1 MPRSTNPGGQPGP
14 TGCGRQDRFSGSV
27 MSEDAAGL
35 YPPSITPPEQP
46 LGFLRFISQFV
57 VNPLRGLP
65 RQVYEDDLTLY
76 HPAKSLTVLWV
87 CSPRLV
93 EEVLVGNAG
102 NLGKSHMARQVFAA
116 TLGDGV
122 LTSEGPLWRWQRRV
136 MAPLFRHGEI
146 LSYVPAIAQT
156 AEEQLT
162 QWRRAGPGPQPID
175 IHMTNATF
183 TVIMRT
189 MLVGGDRAEG
199 EAIMRA
205 GSDYLSRVSWEM
217 MHALLHLPKWVPHPA
232 SRQMRRAAQE
242 MRTALS
248 DIIDRRRRSA
258 DGGTDLL
265 ARLLDARHPETGEP
279 MTHDQLINNLSTLL
293 EAGHETTAKALTWT
307 LYLLAR
313 APDWQQAVREEVRRV
328 AGSEPISAD
337 HIDKLAITTRVLKEA
352 MRLYPPVP
360 VVAREASEPL
370 QLGGI
375 SVTAGTQVVVPI
387 FAIHRHR
394 KYWDDPDRFDP
405 NRFLPE
411 REAKLPRTQFMPF
424 GAGPR
429 ICIGQSFAM
438 VEAVTLLATFV
449 RGARFDW
456 DGVYSPEPVSRI
468 TLRPRDGM
476 PLTVTPIP

>member
-1 MPRSTNPGGQPGP
+1 MPQSTSPGDQPGP
-14 TGCGRQDRFSGSV
+14 ECPDRQASLTGSIGPVNFP
-27 MSEDAAGL
+27 GL
-35 YPPSITPPEQP
+35 YPPSITPPEKP

-76 HPAKSLTVLWV
+76 WPVKGLTVLWV

-93 EEVLVGNAG
+93 EELLVGDAS
-102 NLGKSHMARQVFAA
+102 NLSKSHMAKQVFAD

-122 LTSEGPLWRWQRRV
+122 LTSEGALWRWQRRV
-136 MAPLFRHGEI
+136 MAPLFRHSEI
-146 LSYVPAIAQT
+146 LSYVPTIAQVG
-156 AEEQLT
+156 EEQLA
-162 QWRRAGPGPQPID
+162 QWRQSISGSQPID
-175 IHMTNATF
+175 EHMTSATF

-232 SRQMRRAAQE
+232 SRQMRRAAQA

-258 DGGTDLL
+258 DDGTDLL
-265 ARLLDARHPETGEP
+265 ARLLNARHPVTGEP

-313 APDWQQAVREEVRRV
+313 APEWQQSVRDEVVRV
-328 AGSEPISAD
+328 AGNMSISAE
-337 HIDKLAITTRVLKEA
+337 HIDKLVLTTCVLKEA

-360 VVAREASEPL
+360 VIARESSESL
-370 QLGGI
+370 QVDG
-375 SVTAGTQVVVPI
+375 VTVAAGTQIVVPI

-405 NRFLPE
+405 DRFLPE
-411 REAKLPRTQFMPF
+411 REATVPRTQFMPF

-438 VEAVTLLATFV
+438 IEAVTLLATFV
-449 RGARFDW
+449 RGARFEW
-456 DGVYSPEPVSRI
+456 DGVHSPEPVSRI
-468 TLRPRDGM
+468 TLRPKGGM
-476 PLTVTPIP
+476 PLTVTPLA

>member
-1 MPRSTNPGGQPGP
+1 MSRSTSPGGQPGP
-14 TGCGRQDRFSGSV
+14 TSRGRQDRSSGPFQ
-27 MSEDAAGL
+27 SESRPGL

-76 HPAKSLTVLWV
+76 RPTRGLTVLWV

-93 EEVLVGNAG
+93 EDVLVGNAG
-102 NLGKSHMARQVFAA
+102 IISKSHMAKQVFAD

-122 LTSEGPLWRWQRRV
+122 LTSEGALWRWQRRV

-146 LSYVPAIAQT
+146 LSYVPAIAQV
-156 AEEQLT
+156 AEEQLA
-162 QWRRAGPGPQPID
+162 QWRQADPGPQPID
-175 IHMTNATF
+175 IHMTSATF

-199 EAIMRA
+199 DAIMRA
-205 GSDYLSRVSWEM
+205 GTDYLSRVSWEM

-232 SRQMRRAAQE
+232 SRQMRRAANA

-265 ARLLDARHPETGEP
+265 ARLLNARHPETGEP

-313 APDWQQAVREEVRRV
+313 APEWQQAVRDEVIRV
-328 AGSEPISAD
+328 AGNGPISAD
-337 HIDKLAITTRVLKEA
+337 HIDSLAVTTRVLKEA

-360 VVAREASEPL
+360 VIARESSGPL
-370 QLGGI
+370 QLGG
-375 SVTAGTQVVVPI
+375 VTVAAGPQIVVPI

-405 NRFLPE
+405 DRFLPE
-411 REAKLPRTQFMPF
+411 REAELPRTQFMPF

-438 VEAVTLLATFV
+438 IEAVTLLATFV

-456 DGVYSPEPVSRI
+456 DGVHSPEPVSRI
-468 TLRPRDGM
+468 TLRPEGGM
-476 PLTVTPIP
+476 PLNVTPLA